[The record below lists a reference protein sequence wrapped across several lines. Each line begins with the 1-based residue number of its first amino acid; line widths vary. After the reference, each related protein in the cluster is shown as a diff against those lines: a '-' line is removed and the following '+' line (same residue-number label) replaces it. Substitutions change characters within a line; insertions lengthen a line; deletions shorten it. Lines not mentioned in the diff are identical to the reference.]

1 MKYSISGGSATENSV
16 AYFARGKEEG
26 VKTVVNKD
34 GKIETKKIRTD
45 RTELKETRTVILGV
59 SILKEIMYHTGNKT
73 FVFGVSMML
82 CLICILAIILIASQ
96 KEKRKFH
103 GAEHK
108 VFHWYKSG
116 CKDKTKV
123 KEYSRI
129 SPLCGTNIL
138 SVYMVMQILM
148 AMAIFC
154 EIHIT
159 EAWVIL
165 FINYASKFPL
175 SLPGMLIQYVTTA
188 EPDELHIKV
197 ATKALEA
204 LVEEDE

>member
-26 VKTVVNKD
+26 VQTVVNKD
-34 GKIETKKIRTD
+34 GKIETKKIKKNM
-45 RTELKETRTVILGV
+45 TELKEIRTGILGV
-59 SILKEIMYHTGNKT
+59 SVIKEIMYHTENET
-73 FVFGVSMML
+73 FAFGISMML
-82 CLICILAIILIASQ
+82 CLFCILAIILMASQ
-96 KEKRKFH
+96 KETRKFH

-129 SPLCGTNIL
+129 SPLCGTNIVA
-138 SVYMVMQILM
+138 VYMVMQLLT
-148 AMAIFC
+148 AMAILFD
-154 EIHIT
+154 IHIT

-175 SLPGMLIQYVTTA
+175 ALPGMLIQHVTTA

-197 ATKALEA
+197 AIQSLEA